1 MRKPFHY
8 FVIIAVTLVLGLQ
21 TSNSFAK
28 EFRAF
33 TSKKIT
39 GSWKFQDPNNGPQK
53 LTFHKNGN
61 YELDFDGD
69 GKKDIW
75 GLYKIAQDWLI
86 LKDIGGDFVFDCSQ
100 QGAYTFRIENDV
112 LTLMTM
118 GDQCPSRSQAMS
130 MPWLRVIEHKR
141 VIEPPI
147 MMKI

>member
-1 MRKPFHY
+1 MRKSFRY
-8 FVIIAVTLVLGLQ
+8 FVIIAVALVCGLQ
-21 TSNSFAK
+21 ASNSFAK

-33 TSKKIT
+33 SSRKIT

-53 LTFHKNGN
+53 LTFLKNGT

-69 GKKDIW
+69 GNRDIW

-86 LKDIGGDFVFDCSQ
+86 LKDVGGDFVFDCSQ
-100 QGAYTFRIENDV
+100 QGAYTYRIENDV
-112 LTLMTM
+112 LTLMM
-118 GDQCPSRSQAMS
+118 VGDQCPSRSQAMG
-130 MPWLRVIEHKR
+130 MPWQRVIEHNR